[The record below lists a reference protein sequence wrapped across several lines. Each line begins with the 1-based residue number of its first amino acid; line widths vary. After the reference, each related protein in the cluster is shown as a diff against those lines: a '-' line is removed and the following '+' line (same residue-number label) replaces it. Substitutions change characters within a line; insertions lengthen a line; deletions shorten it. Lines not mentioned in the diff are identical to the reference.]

1 MKKQK
6 KKIVGNLFNEGVLI
20 ACNSE
25 EVCGLYIKDVDNN
38 NLISKMIMSWLLS
51 LSEDNELGINSLEEA
66 SKFVTEKFTTK
77 DDHTYDYKNLKAT
90 INYI

>member
-90 INYI
+90 VNYI

>member
-1 MKKQK
+1 MKERK
-6 KKIVGNLFNEGVLI
+6 KKIIGNLFNEGVLI

-25 EVCGLYIKDVDNN
+25 EVCGLYIKEVDNN
-38 NLISKMIMSWLLS
+38 NIISKMIMSWLLS

-77 DDHTYDYKNLKAT
+77 DQYTYTYNNLKAT
-90 INYI
+90 VNYI

>member
-1 MKKQK
+1 MKERK
-6 KKIVGNLFNEGVLI
+6 KKIIGNLFNEGVLI

-25 EVCGLYIKDVDNN
+25 EVCGLYIKEVDNN
-38 NLISKMIMSWLLS
+38 NIISKMIMSWLLS

-66 SKFVTEKFTTK
+66 SKFVTEKFTRENN
-77 DDHTYDYKNLKAT
+77 HTYTYNNLKAT

>member
-20 ACNSE
+20 ACDSE
-25 EVCGLYIKDVDNN
+25 EVCGLYIKEVDNN

-51 LSEDNELGINSLEEA
+51 ISEDNELGINSLEEA
-66 SKFVTEKFTTK
+66 SKFVIEKFTTK

>member
-1 MKKQK
+1 MKERK

-20 ACNSE
+20 ACDSE
-25 EVCGLYIKDVDNN
+25 EVCGLYIKEVDNN

-51 LSEDNELGINSLEEA
+51 ISEDNELGINSLEEA